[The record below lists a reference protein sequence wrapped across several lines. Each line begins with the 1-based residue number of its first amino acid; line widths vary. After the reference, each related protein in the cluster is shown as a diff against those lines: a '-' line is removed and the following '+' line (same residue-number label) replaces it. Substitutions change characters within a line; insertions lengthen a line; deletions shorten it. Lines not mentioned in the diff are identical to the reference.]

1 MALSHRLVFK
11 ESFLSLNNLPSMQ
24 NGALKSIYVLSVVGV
39 AVSWGLFFFVS
50 ALTALAVLTGVVVFC
65 VFVYTKTLDETEE
78 IYPNHVPLVQG
89 VRADESNIKKASE
102 ELSAS
107 LSTCDS
113 NLSSIKST
121 QDDAVETLSH
131 AFSSLKALVAQ
142 QTQCIDALL
151 SVDATQTQSYSDRMR
166 NFAQETDGTLT
177 QFIDSTEQM
186 SSSTKHLMD
195 QVQTIQQAMPTVIN
209 ALSGIDDIAAQTN
222 LLALNAAIEA
232 ARAGEA
238 GRGFAVVADE
248 VRALSTRS
256 TQFSDV
262 IKTQVENIRS
272 LVDKLTNTAEFVASQ
287 DISQVVNAKA
297 HISEQLAEIIRKA
310 EADLIT
316 TKQIEDIGSQ
326 LDDSINTAI
335 RGMQFGDINGQH
347 IQYTQDMLK
356 FILEQLATLNAN
368 NTESFVRALN
378 EYQKG
383 LAQKGKNDHNPV
395 SATSMDAGEVELF

>member
-1 MALSHRLVFK
+1 M
-11 ESFLSLNNLPSMQ
+11 SLNNLPPTQ
-24 NGALKSIYVLSVVGV
+24 QGALKRIYVVSGVGV
-39 AVSWGLFFFVS
+39 AASWALFFFVS
-50 ALTALAVLTGVVVFC
+50 SLTALAVFTGVVVFS
-65 VFVYTKTLDETEE
+65 VFVYAKSMEENEE
-78 IYPNHVPLVQG
+78 IYPDSEPLAQS
-89 VRADESNIKKASE
+89 ESMGGTDIKKASE

-121 QDDAVETLSH
+121 QDDAVETLSN

-142 QTQCIDALL
+142 QIQCIDALL
-151 SVDATQTQSYSDRMR
+151 SVDSTQTQSYSERMR
-166 NFAQETDGTLT
+166 TFAQETDGTLT

-195 QVQTIQQAMPTVIN
+195 QVQTIQQAMPTVID

-272 LVDKLTNTAEFVASQ
+272 LVDKLTDTAEFVASQ

-356 FILEQLATLNAN
+356 FILEQLATLNATN
-368 NTESFVRALN
+368 IESFVRALN

>member
-1 MALSHRLVFK
+1 M
-11 ESFLSLNNLPSMQ
+11 SLNNLPPTQ
-24 NGALKSIYVLSVVGV
+24 QGALKSIYVVSGVGV
-39 AVSWGLFFFVS
+39 AASWALFFFVS
-50 ALTALAVLTGVVVFC
+50 SLTALAVLTGVVVFS
-65 VFVYTKTLDETEE
+65 VFVYAKSMEENEE
-78 IYPNHVPLVQG
+78 IYPDSEPLAQSENMG
-89 VRADESNIKKASE
+89 GTDIKKASE

-121 QDDAVETLSH
+121 QDDAVETLSN

-142 QTQCIDALL
+142 QIQCIDALL
-151 SVDATQTQSYSDRMR
+151 SVDSTQTQSYSERMR
-166 NFAQETDGTLT
+166 TFAQETDGTLT

-195 QVQTIQQAMPTVIN
+195 QVQTIQQAMPTVID

-272 LVDKLTNTAEFVASQ
+272 LVDKLTDTAEFVASQ

-297 HISEQLAEIIRKA
+297 HISDQLAEIIRKA

-356 FILEQLATLNAN
+356 FILEQLATLNATN
-368 NTESFVRALN
+368 IESFVRALN

>member
-1 MALSHRLVFK
+1 M
-11 ESFLSLNNLPSMQ
+11 SLNNLPPTQ
-24 NGALKSIYVLSVVGV
+24 QGALKSIYVVSGVGV
-39 AVSWGLFFFVS
+39 AASWALFFFVS
-50 ALTALAVLTGVVVFC
+50 SHTALAVLTGVVVFS
-65 VFVYTKTLDETEE
+65 VFVYAKSMEENEE
-78 IYPNHVPLVQG
+78 IYPDSEPLAQS
-89 VRADESNIKKASE
+89 ESMGGTDIKKASE

-121 QDDAVETLSH
+121 QDDAVETLSN

-142 QTQCIDALL
+142 QIQCIDALL
-151 SVDATQTQSYSDRMR
+151 SVDSTQTQSYSERMR
-166 NFAQETDGTLT
+166 TFAQETDGTLT

-238 GRGFAVVADE
+238 GRGFAVIADE

-356 FILEQLATLNAN
+356 FILEQLATLNATN
-368 NTESFVRALN
+368 IESFVRALN

>member
-1 MALSHRLVFK
+1 M
-11 ESFLSLNNLPSMQ
+11 SLNNLPPTQ
-24 NGALKSIYVLSVVGV
+24 QVALKSIYVVSGVGV
-39 AVSWGLFFFVS
+39 AASWALFFFVS
-50 ALTALAVLTGVVVFC
+50 SLTALAVLTGVVVFS
-65 VFVYTKTLDETEE
+65 VFVYAKSMEENEE
-78 IYPNHVPLVQG
+78 IYPDSKPLAQS
-89 VRADESNIKKASE
+89 ESMGGTDIKKASE

-121 QDDAVETLSH
+121 QDDAVETLSN
-131 AFSSLKALVAQ
+131 AFSSLKALVSKQ
-142 QTQCIDALL
+142 IECIDDLL
-151 SVDATQTQSYSDRMR
+151 SVDQAHTQSYSERMR
-166 NFAQETDGTLT
+166 TFAQETDGTLT

-195 QVQTIQQAMPTVIN
+195 QVQTIQQAMPTVID

-272 LVDKLTNTAEFVASQ
+272 LVDKLTDTAEFVASQ

-297 HISEQLAEIIRKA
+297 HISEQLAEIIRKT

-316 TKQIEDIGSQ
+316 TKQIEVIGSQ

-356 FILEQLATLNAN
+356 FILEQLATLNATN
-368 NTESFVRALN
+368 IESFVRALS

>member
-1 MALSHRLVFK
+1 M
-11 ESFLSLNNLPSMQ
+11 SLNNLPPRQ
-24 NGALKSIYVLSVVGV
+24 QGALKSMYVVSGVGV
-39 AVSWGLFFFVS
+39 AASWALFFFVS
-50 ALTALAVLTGVVVFC
+50 SLTALAVLTGVFVFS
-65 VFVYTKTLDETEE
+65 VFVYAKSMEENEE
-78 IYPNHVPLVQG
+78 IYPDSEPLA
-89 VRADESNIKKASE
+89 RSESMGGTDIKKASE
-102 ELSAS
+102 ELSTS

-121 QDDAVETLSH
+121 QDDAVETLSN
-131 AFSSLKALVAQ
+131 AFSSLKALVSKQ
-142 QTQCIDALL
+142 IECIDDLL
-151 SVDATQTQSYSDRMR
+151 SADQAHTQSYSERMR
-166 NFAQETDGTLT
+166 TFAQETDGTLT

-186 SSSTKHLMD
+186 SSSTKELME
-195 QVQTIQQAMPTVIN
+195 QVQTIQQAMPTVID

-272 LVDKLTNTAEFVASQ
+272 LVDKLTDTAEFVASQ

-326 LDDSINTAI
+326 LNDSINTAI

-356 FILEQLATLNAN
+356 FILEQLATLNATN
-368 NTESFVRALN
+368 IESFVRALN

>member
-1 MALSHRLVFK
+1 M
-11 ESFLSLNNLPSMQ
+11 SLNNLPPTQ
-24 NGALKSIYVLSVVGV
+24 QGALKSIYVVSGVGV
-39 AVSWGLFFFVS
+39 AASWALFFFVS
-50 ALTALAVLTGVVVFC
+50 SLTALAVLTGVVVFS
-65 VFVYTKTLDETEE
+65 VFVYARSMDENEE
-78 IYPNHVPLVQG
+78 IYPDSGPLAQSESKG
-89 VRADESNIKKASE
+89 GADIKKASE

-121 QDDAVETLSH
+121 QDDAVETLSN
-131 AFSSLKALVAQ
+131 AFSSLKALVSNQ
-142 QTQCIDALL
+142 IGCIEDLL
-151 SVDATQTQSYSDRMR
+151 SLDQAHTQSYSDRMR

>member
-1 MALSHRLVFK
+1 M
-11 ESFLSLNNLPSMQ
+11 SFNNLPSMQ
-24 NGALKSIYVLSVVGV
+24 QGAIKNVLVLSAVGI
-39 AVSWGLFFFVS
+39 AVSWGLFFFAS
-50 ALTALAVLTGVVVFC
+50 ALSALAVLTGVLVFSFF
-65 VFVYTKTLDETEE
+65 VFAKTMSEDEQ
-78 IYPNHVPLVQG
+78 IYPDSKLPEQNGQPES
-89 VRADESNIKKASE
+89 ADIEKASE
-102 ELSAS
+102 ELSLS
-107 LSTCDS
+107 LGKCDN

-151 SVDATQTQSYSDRMR
+151 SVDATQTQSYSERMR
-166 NFAQETDGTLT
+166 TFAQETDGTLT
-177 QFIDSTEQM
+177 QFIGSTEQM
-186 SSSTKHLMD
+186 SSSTKHLME
-195 QVQTIQQAMPTVIN
+195 QVQTIQQAMPTVID

-272 LVDKLTNTAEFVASQ
+272 LVDKLTDTAEFVASQ
-287 DISQVVNAKA
+287 DISQVVNAKT
-297 HISEQLAEIIRKA
+297 HISEQLAEIIKKA
-310 EADLIT
+310 EADLVT
-316 TKQIEDIGSQ
+316 TKQIEDIGAQ
-326 LDDSINTAI
+326 LDESINAAI

-347 IQYTQDMLK
+347 IQYTQDMIT

-368 NTESFVRALN
+368 NIDSFVSALN

-383 LAQKGKNDHNPV
+383 IAAKGKNDHNPV

>member
-1 MALSHRLVFK
+1 MSLS
-11 ESFLSLNNLPSMQ
+11 NLPPAQ
-24 NGALKSIYVLSVVGV
+24 QGALKSIYIVSGVGV
-39 AVSWGLFFFVS
+39 TASWALFFFVS
-50 ALTALAVLTGVVVFC
+50 SLTALAVLTGVVVFS
-65 VFVYTKTLDETEE
+65 VFVYAKSMEENEE
-78 IYPNHVPLVQG
+78 IYPDSEPLAQ
-89 VRADESNIKKASE
+89 RESMGGTDIKKASE

-121 QDDAVETLSH
+121 QDDAVETLSN

-142 QTQCIDALL
+142 QIQCIDALL
-151 SVDATQTQSYSDRMR
+151 SVDSTQTQSYSERMR
-166 NFAQETDGTLT
+166 TFAQETDGTLT

-356 FILEQLATLNAN
+356 FILEQLATLNATN
-368 NTESFVRALN
+368 IESFVRALN

>member
-1 MALSHRLVFK
+1 M
-11 ESFLSLNNLPSMQ
+11 SFNNLPSMQ
-24 NGALKSIYVLSVVGV
+24 QGALKSIYVLCGVGIV
-39 AVSWGLFFFVS
+39 ASWTLFFFVS
-50 ALTALAVLTGVVVFC
+50 ALTALAVLTGVVIFS
-65 VFVYTKTLDETEE
+65 VFVFSQSSDEVDE
-78 IYPNHVPLVQG
+78 IYPNYESLAQG
-89 VRADESNIKKASE
+89 ESAGSADIKKASE
-102 ELSAS
+102 ELSHS
-107 LSTCDS
+107 LSTCDT

-151 SVDATQTQSYSDRMR
+151 SVDATQTQSYSERMR
-166 NFAQETDGTLT
+166 TFAQETDGTLT

-186 SSSTKHLMD
+186 SSSTKHLME
-195 QVQTIQQAMPTVIN
+195 QVQTIQQAMPTVID

-272 LVDKLTNTAEFVASQ
+272 LVDKLTDTAEFVASQ
-287 DISQVVNAKA
+287 DISQVVNAKT

-310 EADLIT
+310 EADLVT

-326 LDDSINTAI
+326 LDESINAAI

-347 IQYTQDMLK
+347 IQYTRDMIT
-356 FILEQLATLNAN
+356 FILEQLTTLNAN
-368 NTESFVRALN
+368 NIDSFVSALN

-383 LAQKGKNDHNPV
+383 LAEKGKNDHNPV

>member
-1 MALSHRLVFK
+1 M
-11 ESFLSLNNLPSMQ
+11 SFDHLPSKQ
-24 NGALKSIYVLSVVGV
+24 QGALKTLFILLAVGI
-39 AVSWGLFFFVS
+39 AVSWALFFFVS
-50 ALTALAVLTGVVVFC
+50 ALTALAVLTGGVVFSVVV
-65 VFVYTKTLDETEE
+65 YAKSIGEDEE
-78 IYPNHVPLVQG
+78 IYPDIYAVVQDEQG
-89 VRADESNIKKASE
+89 NSADIKKASK
-102 ELSAS
+102 ELSLS
-107 LSTCDS
+107 LSTCGT
-113 NLSSIKST
+113 NLSAIKST

-131 AFSSLKALVAQ
+131 AFSSLKALVSQ
-142 QTQCIDALL
+142 QIACIEDLL
-151 SVDATQTQSYSDRMR
+151 SADEAHTQSYPERMR
-166 NFAQETDGTLT
+166 KFARETDGTLT
-177 QFIDSTEQM
+177 QFIGSTEQM
-186 SSSTKHLMD
+186 SSSTKELME
-195 QVQTIQQAMPTVIN
+195 QVQTIQLAMPTVID

-262 IKTQVENIRS
+262 IKTQVENIRN
-272 LVDKLTNTAEFVASQ
+272 LVDKLTGTAEFVASQ

-310 EADLIT
+310 EADLVT

-326 LDDSINTAI
+326 LDGSINTAI

-347 IQYTQDMLK
+347 IQYTQDMIT
-356 FILEQLATLNAN
+356 FILEQLAVLDVSNI
-368 NTESFVRALN
+368 ESFINALN

-383 LAQKGKNDHNPV
+383 LAAKGKNDHNPV

>member
-1 MALSHRLVFK
+1 
-11 ESFLSLNNLPSMQ
+11 LSLNNLPPTQ
-24 NGALKSIYVLSVVGV
+24 QGALKRIYVVSGVGV
-39 AVSWGLFFFVS
+39 AASWALFFFVS
-50 ALTALAVLTGVVVFC
+50 SLTALAVLTGVVVFS
-65 VFVYTKTLDETEE
+65 VFVYAKSMEENEE
-78 IYPNHVPLVQG
+78 IYPDSEPLAQ
-89 VRADESNIKKASE
+89 RESMGGTDIKKASE

-121 QDDAVETLSH
+121 QDDAVETLSN
-131 AFSSLKALVAQ
+131 AFSSLKALVSKQ
-142 QTQCIDALL
+142 IECIEDLL
-151 SVDATQTQSYSDRMR
+151 SLDQAHTQSYSDRMR

-356 FILEQLATLNAN
+356 FILEQLATLNATN
-368 NTESFVRALN
+368 IESFVRALN

>member
-1 MALSHRLVFK
+1 MSLS
-11 ESFLSLNNLPSMQ
+11 NLPPAQ
-24 NGALKSIYVLSVVGV
+24 QGALKSIYIVSGVGV
-39 AVSWGLFFFVS
+39 TASWALFFFVS
-50 ALTALAVLTGVVVFC
+50 SLTALAVLTGVVVFS
-65 VFVYTKTLDETEE
+65 VFVYAKAMEENEE
-78 IYPNHVPLVQG
+78 IYPDSKPLAQS
-89 VRADESNIKKASE
+89 ESMGSKDIKKASE
-102 ELSAS
+102 ELSVS

-121 QDDAVETLSH
+121 QDDAVETLSN
-131 AFSSLKALVAQ
+131 AFSSLKALVSKQ
-142 QTQCIDALL
+142 IECIEDLL
-151 SVDATQTQSYSDRMR
+151 SVDQAHTQSYSDRMR
-166 NFAQETDGTLT
+166 NFAKETDGTLT

-186 SSSTKHLMD
+186 SSSTKQLME
-195 QVQTIQQAMPTVIN
+195 QVQTIQQAMPTVID

-272 LVDKLTNTAEFVASQ
+272 LVDKLTDTAEFVASQ

-326 LDDSINTAI
+326 LNDSINTAI

-368 NTESFVRALN
+368 NIESFVRTLN

>member
-1 MALSHRLVFK
+1 M
-11 ESFLSLNNLPSMQ
+11 SLNNLPPTQ
-24 NGALKSIYVLSVVGV
+24 QGALKRIYVVSGVGV
-39 AVSWGLFFFVS
+39 AASWALFFFVS
-50 ALTALAVLTGVVVFC
+50 SLTALAVLTGVVVFS
-65 VFVYTKTLDETEE
+65 VFVYAKSMEENEE
-78 IYPNHVPLVQG
+78 IYPDSEPLAQ
-89 VRADESNIKKASE
+89 RESMGGTDIKKASE

-121 QDDAVETLSH
+121 QDDAVETLSN

-142 QTQCIDALL
+142 QIQCIDALL
-151 SVDATQTQSYSDRMR
+151 SVDSTQTQSYSERMR
-166 NFAQETDGTLT
+166 TFAQETDGTLT

-195 QVQTIQQAMPTVIN
+195 QVQTIQQAMPTVID

-272 LVDKLTNTAEFVASQ
+272 LVDKLTDTAEFVASQ

-356 FILEQLATLNAN
+356 FILEQLATLNATN
-368 NTESFVRALN
+368 IESFVRALN